1 MSTMFK
7 PARMKKL
14 RIITLDKYAD
24 SAVNS
29 LHEAGLVQIEDISE
43 RIQQD
48 AEWRQILKPSSAS
61 PFTGKISSLLMKTS
75 GTVDFLQS
83 MARKEKGILP
93 LVKGFINPPP
103 IEKVEVEALAVQ
115 DLIKKAE
122 DALSEVESETKPKE
136 EKLSQLESSKTKLE
150 NALDVSRN
158 LIDFDLDLSL
168 LEGSDYVSFIS
179 GKLSTE
185 SYDKFMIDLK
195 DFTDE
200 VVVFEKDSEQKGFK
214 NLIIA
219 TLKEHTDEVLGFLR
233 KLEFER
239 YEFSGLEGKPSELI
253 TRSES
258 QIESINA
265 EKEFVLNDL
274 ADISDKWLKEFMGL
288 QEQLEIEKQRSEI
301 FSSFGETDN
310 TKMFEGWV
318 TKKKLEKALETID
331 EATEGHSIVDVTDPD
346 LNNDNIPVHLDNPRF
361 AKPYEMF
368 VHMYSPPNYREVDP
382 TILMAIVFPFFFGF
396 CLTEAGYGVIDAII
410 GYIIFRGMGRDNKTW
425 ASLGLIM
432 VACGVW
438 AIILG
443 LVTNSLIGDFI
454 PRFILG
460 DTQAKLL
467 TTIDSINSFAHPENI
482 LLIALVVGIIHLNI
496 GLLIG
501 TYNNLVRGD
510 VKEALGAQIV
520 WFVLEAGVILIAA
533 GFLLFGGGL
542 LMYAGIGIFILSLI
556 MLLYFNGLFGLMDVS
571 GFLGNILSY
580 ARLLALCLS
589 TGGIATTVNILTGI
603 VAELI
608 PVVGIVLAPFVF
620 VGGQIAN
627 LAFQTLGAFIN
638 SLRLH
643 YVEYFAQFYMG
654 GSQKFRAF
662 RAKRKYTDIGGK

>member
-1 MSTMFK
+1 
-7 PARMKKL
+7 MKKL

-24 SAVNS
+24 SAVNA

-48 AEWRQILKPSSAS
+48 AEWRQILKPSSSS
-61 PFTGKISSLLMKTS
+61 PFTGKISSLLMKTT

-93 LVKGFINPPP
+93 MVKGFINPPP
-103 IEKVEVEALAVQ
+103 IEKVEVEALAVK

-122 DALSEVESETKPKE
+122 DTLGEVESETKPKE
-136 EKLSQLESSKTKLE
+136 EKLSQLESSKTELE
-150 NALDVSRN
+150 NALNVARN
-158 LIDFDLDLSL
+158 LIKFDLDLSL

-179 GKLSTE
+179 GKLSAE
-185 SYDKFMIDLK
+185 SYDNFMIDLN

-200 VVVFEKDSEQKGFK
+200 IVVFDEESEQKGFK
-214 NLIIA
+214 NLIIV
-219 TLKEHTDEVLGFLR
+219 TLKEHNDEVLGHLR

-239 YEFSGLEGKPSELI
+239 FEFSNLEGKPNEI
-253 TRSES
+253 IAKSES
-258 QIESINA
+258 EIESIKA
-265 EKEFVLNDL
+265 EKESILKDL
-274 ADISDKWLKEFMGL
+274 ADISDKWLKQLMGL
-288 QEQLEIEKQRSEI
+288 KEQLEIEKQRNEI
-301 FSSFGETDN
+301 FSSFGETEN

-318 TKKKLEKALETID
+318 TEKKLGDALTTID
-331 EATEGHSIVDVTDPD
+331 ESTEGHSIVDVNDPD
-346 LNNDNIPVHLDNPRF
+346 VNNDNIPVHLDNPRF

-368 VHMYSPPNYREVDP
+368 VHMYSPPDYREIDP
-382 TILMAIVFPFFFGF
+382 TIVMAIVFPFFFGF
-396 CLTEAGYGVIDAII
+396 CLTEAGYGIIDAIV
-410 GYIIFRGMGRDNKTW
+410 GYIIFRGMGKNSKTW
-425 ASLGLIM
+425 ANLGLIM

-454 PRFILG
+454 PRFIMG
-460 DTQAKLL
+460 DPQAIIP

-482 LLIALVVGIIHLNI
+482 LIIALVVGIIHINM
-496 GLLIG
+496 GLIFG
-501 TYNNLVRGD
+501 AYNNLVRGD
-510 VKEALGAQIV
+510 VREALGAQIV
-520 WFVLEAGVILIAA
+520 WFVLEAGVILLAA

-542 LMYAGIGIFILSLI
+542 LMYAGIGVFLLSI
-556 MLLYFNGLFGLMDVS
+556 VLLVYFNGFFGIMDMS
-571 GFLGNILSY
+571 GFLGNVLSY

-603 VAELI
+603 VGDMI
-608 PVVGIVLAPFVF
+608 PFIGIVIAPIIFI
-620 VGGQIAN
+620 GGQIAN

-643 YVEYFAQFYMG
+643 YVEYFAQFYIG

-662 RAKRKYTDIGGK
+662 RAKRKYTDLGGK

>member
-1 MSTMFK
+1 MFK

-24 SAVNS
+24 SAVNA

-48 AEWRQILKPSSAS
+48 AEWRQILKPSSSS
-61 PFTGKISSLLMKTS
+61 PFTGKISSLLMKTT

-93 LVKGFINPPP
+93 MVKGFINPPP
-103 IEKVEVEALAVQ
+103 IEKVEVEALAVK

-122 DALSEVESETKPKE
+122 DTLGEVESETKPKE
-136 EKLSQLESSKTKLE
+136 EKLSQLESSKTELE
-150 NALDVSRN
+150 NALNVARN
-158 LIDFDLDLSL
+158 LIKFDLDLSL

-179 GKLSTE
+179 GKLSAE
-185 SYDKFMIDLK
+185 SYDNFMIDLN

-200 VVVFEKDSEQKGFK
+200 IVVFDEESEQKGFK
-214 NLIIA
+214 NLIIV
-219 TLKEHTDEVLGFLR
+219 TLKEHNDEVLGHLR

-239 YEFSGLEGKPSELI
+239 FEFSNLEGKPNEI
-253 TRSES
+253 IAKSES
-258 QIESINA
+258 EIESIKA
-265 EKEFVLNDL
+265 EKESILKDL
-274 ADISDKWLKEFMGL
+274 ADISDKWLKQLMGL
-288 QEQLEIEKQRSEI
+288 KEQLEIEKQRNEI
-301 FSSFGETDN
+301 FSSFGETEN

-318 TKKKLEKALETID
+318 TEKKLGDALTTID

-346 LNNDNIPVHLDNPRF
+346 VNNDNIPVHLDNPRF

-368 VHMYSPPNYREVDP
+368 VHMYSPPDYREIDP
-382 TILMAIVFPFFFGF
+382 TIVMAIVFPFFFGF
-396 CLTEAGYGVIDAII
+396 CLTEAGYGIIDAIV
-410 GYIIFRGMGRDNKTW
+410 GYIIFRGMGKNSKTW
-425 ASLGLIM
+425 ANLGLIM

-454 PRFILG
+454 PRFIMG
-460 DTQAKLL
+460 DPQAIIP

-482 LLIALVVGIIHLNI
+482 LIIALVVGIIHINM
-496 GLLIG
+496 GLIFG
-501 TYNNLVRGD
+501 AYNNLVRGD
-510 VKEALGAQIV
+510 VREALGAQIV
-520 WFVLEAGVILIAA
+520 WFVLEAGVILLAA

-542 LMYAGIGIFILSLI
+542 LMYAGIGVFLLSI
-556 MLLYFNGLFGLMDVS
+556 VLLVYFNGFFGIMDMS
-571 GFLGNILSY
+571 GFLGNVLSY

-603 VAELI
+603 VGDMI
-608 PVVGIVLAPFVF
+608 PFIGIVIAPIIFI
-620 VGGQIAN
+620 GGQMAN

-643 YVEYFAQFYMG
+643 YVEYFAQFYIG

-662 RAKRKYTDIGGK
+662 RAKRKYTDLGGK

>member
-1 MSTMFK
+1 
-7 PARMKKL
+7 MKKL

-24 SAVNS
+24 SAVNA

-48 AEWRQILKPSSAS
+48 AEWRQILKPSSSS
-61 PFTGKISSLLMKTS
+61 PFTGKISSLLMKTT

-93 LVKGFINPPP
+93 MVKGFINPPP
-103 IEKVEVEALAVQ
+103 IEKVEVEALAVK

-122 DALSEVESETKPKE
+122 DTLGEVESETKPKE
-136 EKLSQLESSKTKLE
+136 EKLSQLESSKTELE
-150 NALDVSRN
+150 NALNVARN
-158 LIDFDLDLSL
+158 LIKFDLDLSL

-179 GKLSTE
+179 GKLSAE
-185 SYDKFMIDLK
+185 SYDNFMIDLN

-200 VVVFEKDSEQKGFK
+200 IVVFDEESEQKGFK
-214 NLIIA
+214 NLIIV
-219 TLKEHTDEVLGFLR
+219 TLKEHNDEVLGHLR

-239 YEFSGLEGKPSELI
+239 FEFSNLEGKPNEI
-253 TRSES
+253 IAKSES
-258 QIESINA
+258 EIESIKA
-265 EKEFVLNDL
+265 EKESIFKDL
-274 ADISDKWLKEFMGL
+274 ADISDKWLKQLMGL
-288 QEQLEIEKQRSEI
+288 KEQLEIEKQRNEI
-301 FSSFGETDN
+301 FSSFGETEN

-318 TKKKLEKALETID
+318 TEKKLGDALTTID
-331 EATEGHSIVDVTDPD
+331 EATEGHSIVDVNDPD
-346 LNNDNIPVHLDNPRF
+346 VNNDNIPVHLDNPRF

-368 VHMYSPPNYREVDP
+368 VHMYSPPDYREIDP
-382 TILMAIVFPFFFGF
+382 TIVMAIVFPFFFGF
-396 CLTEAGYGVIDAII
+396 CLTEAGYGIIDAIV
-410 GYIIFRGMGRDNKTW
+410 GYIIFRGMGKNSKTW
-425 ASLGLIM
+425 ANLGLIM

-454 PRFILG
+454 PRFIMG
-460 DTQAKLL
+460 DPQAIIP

-482 LLIALVVGIIHLNI
+482 LIIALVVGIIHINM
-496 GLLIG
+496 GLIFG
-501 TYNNLVRGD
+501 AYNNLVRGD
-510 VKEALGAQIV
+510 VREALGAQIV
-520 WFVLEAGVILIAA
+520 WFVLEAGVILLAA

-542 LMYAGIGIFILSLI
+542 LMYAGIGVFLLSI
-556 MLLYFNGLFGLMDVS
+556 VLLVYFNGFFGIMDMS
-571 GFLGNILSY
+571 GFLGNVLSY

-603 VAELI
+603 VGDMI
-608 PVVGIVLAPFVF
+608 PFIGIVIAPIIFI
-620 VGGQIAN
+620 GGQIAN

-643 YVEYFAQFYMG
+643 YVEYFAQFYIG

-662 RAKRKYTDIGGK
+662 RAKRKYTDLGGK

>member
-1 MSTMFK
+1 
-7 PARMKKL
+7 MKKL

-24 SAVNS
+24 SAVNA

-48 AEWRQILKPSSAS
+48 AEWRQILKPSSSS
-61 PFTGKISSLLMKTS
+61 PFTGKISSLLMKTT

-93 LVKGFINPPP
+93 MVKGFINPPP
-103 IEKVEVEALAVQ
+103 IEKVEVEALAVK

-122 DALSEVESETKPKE
+122 DTLGEVESETKPKE
-136 EKLSQLESSKTKLE
+136 EKLSQLESSKTELE
-150 NALDVSRN
+150 NALNVARN
-158 LIDFDLDLSL
+158 LIKFDLDLSL

-179 GKLSTE
+179 GKLSAE
-185 SYDKFMIDLK
+185 SYDNFMIDLN

-200 VVVFEKDSEQKGFK
+200 IVVFDEESEQKGFK
-214 NLIIA
+214 NLIIV
-219 TLKEHTDEVLGFLR
+219 TLKEHNDEVLGHLR

-239 YEFSGLEGKPSELI
+239 FEFSNLEGKPNEI
-253 TRSES
+253 IAKSES
-258 QIESINA
+258 EIESIKA
-265 EKEFVLNDL
+265 EKESILKDL
-274 ADISDKWLKEFMGL
+274 ADISDKWLKQLMGL
-288 QEQLEIEKQRSEI
+288 KEQLEIEKQRNEI
-301 FSSFGETDN
+301 FSSFGETEN

-318 TKKKLEKALETID
+318 TEKKLGDALTTID
-331 EATEGHSIVDVTDPD
+331 ESTEGHSIVDVNDPD
-346 LNNDNIPVHLDNPRF
+346 VNNDNIPVHLDNPRF

-368 VHMYSPPNYREVDP
+368 VHMYSPPDYREIDP
-382 TILMAIVFPFFFGF
+382 TIVMAIVFPFFFGF
-396 CLTEAGYGVIDAII
+396 CLTEAGYGIIDAIV
-410 GYIIFRGMGRDNKTW
+410 GYIIFRGMGKNSKTW
-425 ASLGLIM
+425 ANLGLIM

-454 PRFILG
+454 PRFIMG
-460 DTQAKLL
+460 DPQAMIP

-482 LLIALVVGIIHLNI
+482 LIIALVVGIIHINM
-496 GLLIG
+496 GLIFG
-501 TYNNLVRGD
+501 AYNNLVRGD
-510 VKEALGAQIV
+510 VREALGAQIV
-520 WFVLEAGVILIAA
+520 WFVLEAGVILLAA

-542 LMYAGIGIFILSLI
+542 LMYAGIGVFLLSI
-556 MLLYFNGLFGLMDVS
+556 VLLVYFNGFFGIMDMS
-571 GFLGNILSY
+571 GFLGNVLSY

-603 VAELI
+603 VGDMI
-608 PVVGIVLAPFVF
+608 PFIGIVIAPIIFI
-620 VGGQIAN
+620 GGQIAN

-643 YVEYFAQFYMG
+643 YVEYFAQFYIG

-662 RAKRKYTDIGGK
+662 RAKRKYTDLGGK

>member
-1 MSTMFK
+1 
-7 PARMKKL
+7 
-14 RIITLDKYAD
+14 LDKYAD
-24 SAVNS
+24 SAVNA

-48 AEWRQILKPSSAS
+48 AEWRQILKPSSSS
-61 PFTGKISSLLMKTS
+61 PFTGKISSLLMKTT

-93 LVKGFINPPP
+93 MVKGFINPPP
-103 IEKVEVEALAVQ
+103 IEKVEVEDLAVK

-122 DALSEVESETKPKE
+122 ETLGEVESETKPKE
-136 EKLSQLESSKTKLE
+136 EKLSQLESSKTELE
-150 NALDVSRN
+150 NALNVARN
-158 LIDFDLDLSL
+158 LIKFDLDLSL

-179 GKLSTE
+179 GKLSAE
-185 SYDKFMIDLK
+185 SYDNFMIDLN

-200 VVVFEKDSEQKGFK
+200 IIVFDEESEQKGFK
-214 NLIIA
+214 TLIIV
-219 TLKEHTDEVLGFLR
+219 TLKEHTDEILGHLR

-239 YEFSGLEGKPSELI
+239 FEFSGLEGKPMEI
-253 TRSES
+253 IAKSES
-258 QIESINA
+258 EIESIKA
-265 EKEFVLNDL
+265 EKESILEDL
-274 ADISDKWLKEFMGL
+274 ADISDKWLKQLMGL
-288 QEQLEIEKQRSEI
+288 KEQLEIEKQRNEI
-301 FSSFGETDN
+301 FSSFGETEN

-318 TKKKLEKALETID
+318 TEKKLEDAQATID
-331 EATEGHSIVDVTDPD
+331 KSTEGHSIVDVTDPD
-346 LNNDNIPVHLDNPRF
+346 VNNDNIPVHLDNPRF

-368 VHMYSPPNYREVDP
+368 VHMYSPPDYREIDP

-396 CLTEAGYGVIDAII
+396 CLTEAGYGIVDAIV
-410 GYIIFRGMGRDNKTW
+410 GYIIFRGMGKNSKTW

-454 PRFILG
+454 PRFIMG
-460 DTQAKLL
+460 DSQAMIP
-467 TTIDSINSFAHPENI
+467 TTIESINSFAHPENI
-482 LLIALVVGIIHLNI
+482 LIIALVVGVIHLNM
-496 GLLIG
+496 GLIFG

-520 WFVLEAGVILIAA
+520 WFVLEAGVILLAT

-542 LMYAGIGIFILSLI
+542 LMYAGIGVLLLSII
-556 MLLYFNGLFGLMDVS
+556 MLVYFNGLFGIMDMS
-571 GFLGNILSY
+571 GFLGNVLSY

-603 VAELI
+603 VGDMI
-608 PVVGIVLAPFVF
+608 PFIGIIIAPIIFI
-620 VGGQIAN
+620 GGQIAN

-643 YVEYFAQFYMG
+643 YVEYFAQFYIG

-662 RAKRKYTDIGGK
+662 RAKRKYTDLGGK

>member
-1 MSTMFK
+1 
-7 PARMKKL
+7 MKKL

-24 SAVNS
+24 SAVNA

-48 AEWRQILKPSSAS
+48 AEWRQILKPSSSS
-61 PFTGKISSLLMKTS
+61 PFTGKISSLLMKTT

-93 LVKGFINPPP
+93 MVKGFINPPP
-103 IEKVEVEALAVQ
+103 IEKVEVEALAVK

-122 DALSEVESETKPKE
+122 DTLGEVESETKPKE
-136 EKLSQLESSKTKLE
+136 EKLSQLESSKTELE
-150 NALDVSRN
+150 NALNVARN
-158 LIDFDLDLSL
+158 LIKFDLDLSL

-179 GKLSTE
+179 GKLSAE
-185 SYDKFMIDLK
+185 SYDNFMIDLN

-200 VVVFEKDSEQKGFK
+200 IVVFDEESEQKGFK
-214 NLIIA
+214 NLIIV
-219 TLKEHTDEVLGFLR
+219 TLKEHNDEVLGHLR

-239 YEFSGLEGKPSELI
+239 FEFSNLEGKPNEI
-253 TRSES
+253 IAKSES
-258 QIESINA
+258 EIESIKA
-265 EKEFVLNDL
+265 EKESILKDL
-274 ADISDKWLKEFMGL
+274 ADISDKWLKQLMGL
-288 QEQLEIEKQRSEI
+288 KEQLEIEKQRNEI
-301 FSSFGETDN
+301 FSSFGETEN

-318 TKKKLEKALETID
+318 TEKKLGDALTTID

-346 LNNDNIPVHLDNPRF
+346 VNNDNIPVHLDNPRF

-368 VHMYSPPNYREVDP
+368 VHMYSPPDYREIDP
-382 TILMAIVFPFFFGF
+382 TIVMAIVFPFFFGF
-396 CLTEAGYGVIDAII
+396 CLTEAGYGIIDAIV
-410 GYIIFRGMGRDNKTW
+410 GYIIFRGMGKNSKTW
-425 ASLGLIM
+425 ANLGLIM

-454 PRFILG
+454 PRFIMG
-460 DTQAKLL
+460 DPQAIIP

-482 LLIALVVGIIHLNI
+482 LIIALVVGIIHINM
-496 GLLIG
+496 GLIFG
-501 TYNNLVRGD
+501 AYNNLVRGD
-510 VKEALGAQIV
+510 VREALGAQIV
-520 WFVLEAGVILIAA
+520 WFVLEAGVILLAA

-542 LMYAGIGIFILSLI
+542 LMYAGIGVFLLSI
-556 MLLYFNGLFGLMDVS
+556 VLLVYFNGFFGIMDMS
-571 GFLGNILSY
+571 GFLGNVLSY

-603 VAELI
+603 VGDMI
-608 PVVGIVLAPFVF
+608 PFIGIVIAPIIFI
-620 VGGQIAN
+620 GGQMAN

-643 YVEYFAQFYMG
+643 YVEYFAQFYIG

-662 RAKRKYTDIGGK
+662 RAKRKYTDLGGK

>member
-1 MSTMFK
+1 MFK

-24 SAVNS
+24 SAVNA

-48 AEWRQILKPSSAS
+48 AEWRQILKPSSSS
-61 PFTGKISSLLMKTS
+61 PFTGKISSLLMKTT

-93 LVKGFINPPP
+93 MVKGFINPPP
-103 IEKVEVEALAVQ
+103 IEKVEVEALAVK

-122 DALSEVESETKPKE
+122 DTLGEVESETKPKE
-136 EKLSQLESSKTKLE
+136 EKLSQLESSKTELE
-150 NALDVSRN
+150 NALNVARN
-158 LIDFDLDLSL
+158 LIKFDLDLSL

-179 GKLSTE
+179 GKLSAE
-185 SYDKFMIDLK
+185 SYDNFMIDLN

-200 VVVFEKDSEQKGFK
+200 IVVFDEESEQKGFK
-214 NLIIA
+214 NLIIV
-219 TLKEHTDEVLGFLR
+219 TLKEHNDEVLGHLR

-239 YEFSGLEGKPSELI
+239 FEFSNLEGKPNEI
-253 TRSES
+253 IAKSES
-258 QIESINA
+258 EIESIKA
-265 EKEFVLNDL
+265 EKESIFKDL
-274 ADISDKWLKEFMGL
+274 ADISDKWLKQLMGL
-288 QEQLEIEKQRSEI
+288 KEQLEIEKQRNEI
-301 FSSFGETDN
+301 FSSFGETEN

-318 TKKKLEKALETID
+318 TEKKLGDALTTID
-331 EATEGHSIVDVTDPD
+331 EATEGHSIVDVNDPD
-346 LNNDNIPVHLDNPRF
+346 VNNDNIPVHLDNPRF

-368 VHMYSPPNYREVDP
+368 VHMYSPPDYREIDP
-382 TILMAIVFPFFFGF
+382 TIVMAIVFPFFFGF
-396 CLTEAGYGVIDAII
+396 CLTEAGYGIIDAIV
-410 GYIIFRGMGRDNKTW
+410 GYIIFRGMGKNSKTW
-425 ASLGLIM
+425 ANLGLIM

-454 PRFILG
+454 PRFIMG
-460 DTQAKLL
+460 DPQAIIP

-482 LLIALVVGIIHLNI
+482 LIIALVVGIIHINM
-496 GLLIG
+496 GLIFG
-501 TYNNLVRGD
+501 AYNNLVRGD
-510 VKEALGAQIV
+510 VREALGAQIV
-520 WFVLEAGVILIAA
+520 WFVLEAGVILLAA

-542 LMYAGIGIFILSLI
+542 LMYAGIGVFLLSI
-556 MLLYFNGLFGLMDVS
+556 VLLVYFNGFFGIMDMS
-571 GFLGNILSY
+571 GFLGNVLSY

-603 VAELI
+603 VGDMI
-608 PVVGIVLAPFVF
+608 PFIGIVIAPIIFI
-620 VGGQIAN
+620 GGQIAN

-643 YVEYFAQFYMG
+643 YVEYFAQFYIG

-662 RAKRKYTDIGGK
+662 RAKRKYTDLGGK

>member
-1 MSTMFK
+1 MFK

-24 SAVNS
+24 SAVNA

-48 AEWRQILKPSSAS
+48 AEWRQILKPSSSS
-61 PFTGKISSLLMKTS
+61 PFTGKISSLLMKTT

-93 LVKGFINPPP
+93 MVKGFINPPP
-103 IEKVEVEALAVQ
+103 IEKVEVEALAVK

-122 DALSEVESETKPKE
+122 DTLGEVESETKPKE
-136 EKLSQLESSKTKLE
+136 EKLSQLESSKTELE
-150 NALDVSRN
+150 NALNVARN
-158 LIDFDLDLSL
+158 LIKFDLDLSL

-179 GKLSTE
+179 GKLSAE
-185 SYDKFMIDLK
+185 SYDTFMIDLN

-200 VVVFEKDSEQKGFK
+200 IVVFDEESEQKGFK
-214 NLIIA
+214 NLIIV
-219 TLKEHTDEVLGFLR
+219 TLKEHNDEVLGHLR

-239 YEFSGLEGKPSELI
+239 FEFSNLEGKPNEI
-253 TRSES
+253 IAKSES
-258 QIESINA
+258 EIESIKA
-265 EKEFVLNDL
+265 EKESIFKDL
-274 ADISDKWLKEFMGL
+274 ADISDKWLKQLMGL
-288 QEQLEIEKQRSEI
+288 KEQLEIEKQRNEI
-301 FSSFGETDN
+301 FSSFGETEN

-318 TKKKLEKALETID
+318 TEKKLGDALTTID

-346 LNNDNIPVHLDNPRF
+346 VNNDNIPVHLDNPRF

-368 VHMYSPPNYREVDP
+368 VHMYSPPDYREIDP
-382 TILMAIVFPFFFGF
+382 TIVMAIVFPFFFGF
-396 CLTEAGYGVIDAII
+396 CLTEAGYGIIDAIV
-410 GYIIFRGMGRDNKTW
+410 GYIIFRGMGKNSKTW
-425 ASLGLIM
+425 ANLGLIM

-454 PRFILG
+454 PRFIMG
-460 DTQAKLL
+460 DPQAIIP

-482 LLIALVVGIIHLNI
+482 LIIALVVGIIHINM
-496 GLLIG
+496 GLIFG
-501 TYNNLVRGD
+501 AYNNLVRGD
-510 VKEALGAQIV
+510 VREALGAQIV
-520 WFVLEAGVILIAA
+520 WFVLEAGVILLAA

-542 LMYAGIGIFILSLI
+542 LMYAGIGVFLLSI
-556 MLLYFNGLFGLMDVS
+556 VLLVYFNGFFGIMDMS
-571 GFLGNILSY
+571 GFLGNVLSY

-603 VAELI
+603 VGDMI
-608 PVVGIVLAPFVF
+608 PFIGIVIAPIIFI
-620 VGGQIAN
+620 GGQIAN

-643 YVEYFAQFYMG
+643 YVEYFAQFYIG

-662 RAKRKYTDIGGK
+662 RAKRKYTDLGGK